1 MRRRSMFATLSK
13 KWSRNQRTRRRSTT
27 NTRSSSSNNISAANN
42 PEKIGMKLAGG
53 ESDNA
58 LPQVMKDSVSSTT
71 MLPRD
76 ASQFSIQNNNSRFVC
91 LIFHKT
97 EIDIFHSLQCAL
109 QLEMSNWTK
118 IRCTVTSFQ
127 LIWNNFVPTAYDIF
141 LSLFHWVFWAGA
153 RVWSNVAKVFNL
165 VWYSIPF
172 TKTIFPD

>member
-1 MRRRSMFATLSK
+1 MQENQMRRRSMFGTLSK

-91 LIFHKT
+91 LIFYKT
-97 EIDIFHSLQCAL
+97 ELGIFNHYSVLCNQKCPIWQRYSL
-109 QLEMSNWTK
+109 
-118 IRCTVTSFQ
+118 RCTVTSFQ
-127 LIWNNFVPTAYDIF
+127 LIWNNFVPMTF
-141 LSLFHWVFWAGA
+141 S
-153 RVWSNVAKVFNL
+153 
-165 VWYSIPF
+165 
-172 TKTIFPD
+172 

>member
-1 MRRRSMFATLSK
+1 MFGTLSK

-76 ASQFSIQNNNSRFVC
+76 ASQFSIQNNNSRFVF
-91 LIFHKT
+91 LTFHKI
-97 EIDIFHSLQCAL
+97 ELG
-109 QLEMSNWTK
+109 
-118 IRCTVTSFQ
+118 
-127 LIWNNFVPTAYDIF
+127 F
-141 LSLFHWVFWAGA
+141 LD
-153 RVWSNVAKVFNL
+153 N
-165 VWYSIPF
+165 YYEPC
-172 TKTIFPD
+172 

>member
-1 MRRRSMFATLSK
+1 MQENQMRRRSMFATLSK

-91 LIFHKT
+91 LIFYSVRP
-97 EIDIFHSLQCAL
+97 IPNIRYRIFGQICRYADNGILRKNGH
-109 QLEMSNWTK
+109 
-118 IRCTVTSFQ
+118 F
-127 LIWNNFVPTAYDIF
+127 
-141 LSLFHWVFWAGA
+141 
-153 RVWSNVAKVFNL
+153 
-165 VWYSIPF
+165 
-172 TKTIFPD
+172 

>member
-1 MRRRSMFATLSK
+1 MRRRSMFANLSK

-76 ASQFSIQNNNSRFVC
+76 TSQFSIQNNNSRFV
-91 LIFHKT
+91 IFGLLHG
-97 EIDIFHSLQCAL
+97 DPNQ
-109 QLEMSNWTK
+109 
-118 IRCTVTSFQ
+118 SF
-127 LIWNNFVPTAYDIF
+127 
-141 LSLFHWVFWAGA
+141 
-153 RVWSNVAKVFNL
+153 
-165 VWYSIPF
+165 
-172 TKTIFPD
+172 